1 MKGFLYDFN
10 GYYPVGA
17 CMLVIAE
24 SQAEADRLFWEQLPD
39 DLKSKNKGMPDADS
53 LAEIDLSLVN
63 AYMISDGNY

>member
-1 MKGFLYDFN
+1 MKGFLYDFV

-17 CMLVIAE
+17 YMLVIAE

-53 LAEIDLSLVN
+53 LVEIDLSLVN